1 MNETL
6 SSVINEPMKDG
17 SKGQSMQEI
26 EPTSAVDLKRKQRGQ
41 LNVIKRDDYKPTAQI
56 QQKTITTGKVS
67 HDMKLAKY
75 RDRLLGALD
84 GRIEFELFQLLDKRS
99 MEIQGAKSENTEI
112 SYYSDMIAY
121 VEFCNREELV
131 PLPYLDGTVEA
142 YLIQLEALGRKR
154 GTIDRHVA
162 SLASWAEML
171 ELDDPRQSFRVK
183 TRLQKLR
190 RRLSKRTRQ
199 AEGLRV
205 EHLELALDLF
215 NPEVARDCQDIT
227 LLFIGF
233 ETLCRQSELV
243 GFDWSHFELQAD
255 GSGLIDLEQSKTD
268 QEGEGEWLHLSVT
281 TTNLLLGWGAVSN
294 PNYNEGAI
302 FRGIYSDNQ
311 MGDRLSTRGVQ
322 RCFKRI
328 ARRLDLEP
336 SIFSGHSTR
345 VGAAQE
351 MIERNIDSARI
362 MLSGRWKTMAMLTR
376 YSKKIRAKRSGMAD
390 LTKQLHWDDEPMLPS
405 GAE

>member
-1 MNETL
+1 
-6 SSVINEPMKDG
+6 
-17 SKGQSMQEI
+17 
-26 EPTSAVDLKRKQRGQ
+26 
-41 LNVIKRDDYKPTAQI
+41 
-56 QQKTITTGKVS
+56 
-67 HDMKLAKY
+67 
-75 RDRLLGALD
+75 
-84 GRIEFELFQLLDKRS
+84 
-99 MEIQGAKSENTEI
+99 
-112 SYYSDMIAY
+112 
-121 VEFCNREELV
+121 
-131 PLPYLDGTVEA
+131 
-142 YLIQLEALGRKR
+142 
-154 GTIDRHVA
+154 
-162 SLASWAEML
+162 ML
-171 ELDDPRQSFRVK
+171 ELNDPRQSFRVK

-205 EHLELALDLF
+205 EHLELALELF

-243 GFDWSHFELQAD
+243 GFDWRHFELQAD

-294 PNYNEGAI
+294 PNHKEGAI
-302 FRGIYSDNQ
+302 FRGIYSDNR

-328 ARRLDLEP
+328 AKRLDLEP

-351 MIERNIDSARI
+351 MIERNIDSAKI

-390 LTKQLHWDDEPMLPS
+390 LTNQLNWDSVANTGKRQNALPQKVPTALSIPKQE
-405 GAE
+405 